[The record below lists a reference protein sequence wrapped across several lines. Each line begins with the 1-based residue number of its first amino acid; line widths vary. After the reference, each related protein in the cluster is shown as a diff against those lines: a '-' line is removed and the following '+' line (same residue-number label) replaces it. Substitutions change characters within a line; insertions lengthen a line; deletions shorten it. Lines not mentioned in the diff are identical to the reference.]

1 MRGLAVAALG
11 LTALWPAAAAHAQTS
26 KPAATVNAE
35 GNATQLTGPLQFNPG
50 TVSVKVG
57 DAVEWVNTD
66 FLVPHTATEDHG
78 LWNLGGTYAGTP
90 VNPPGFGPGE
100 TRTRRFAAG
109 SWSYFCEVHPAQMH
123 GKVDVPDELSSRPAP
138 RRKSHTKRKKKR
150 SAVASRKRARQFQV
164 VVIWAAEALPPGQV
178 VDVQARKG
186 DGNWR
191 TVSVGTTELEGL
203 FPGGRAGTSWEFHS
217 RVRSADEPGRASDWS
232 PAATIKVG

>member
-1 MRGLAVAALG
+1 MRLRGLAVAALG
-11 LTALWPAAAAHAQTS
+11 LAVLWPAAAAHAQTT

-50 TVSVKVG
+50 TVSVRVG
-57 DAVEWVNTD
+57 ESVEWINTD

-90 VNPPGFGPGE
+90 ANPPGFGPGE

-123 GKVDVPDELSSRPAP
+123 GRVNVPDELASRPTP
-138 RRKSHTKRKKKR
+138 RRRRHGKSKKKR
-150 SAVASRKRARQFQV
+150 VRQFQISV
-164 VVIWAAEALPPGQV
+164 VWAAEPLPPGQV
-178 VDVQARKG
+178 VDVQTRKG

-191 TVSVGTTELEGL
+191 TIEVGTTELQGV
-203 FPGGRAGTSWEFHS
+203 FPAGRAGTTWSFRT
-217 RVRSADEPGRASDWS
+217 RVRSADEPGRASGFS
-232 PAATIKVG
+232 PAATIRVG